1 VSAASQAT
9 AADAAGAGV
18 LARPV
23 VDRRDVAGRVLSRVA
38 LDPAVFGV
46 VPNPALMHQVVT
58 GLLASRRAGTQSTR
72 TRAEVSGGGAKPYR
86 QKGTGRARQGSIRAP
101 HYRGGGIALGPKP
114 RSHAKRTPRRMV
126 AAALRGALSDRAAAG
141 RVAVVDRWPFEV
153 PRTKAA
159 VAALGALGLSGRVL
173 VVHPSDDDA
182 VARSFRNLSHVLV
195 RSGPELD
202 AYDVLRADWVVFSD
216 ETLPGETEEVEVLSS
231 TEPASEAP
239 LAEAPVGAEGEEPAE
254 ADGAAEGEE
263 PAEADGA
270 AEGEE
275 PAEADGAAEGEEPAE
290 ADGGEQ

>member
-1 VSAASQAT
+1 MSRPSEAVP
-9 AADAAGAGV
+9 ADAATTGT
-18 LARPV
+18 LPARPIV
-23 VDRRDVAGRVLSRVA
+23 ERRDVTGRVLSRVA
-38 LDPAVFGV
+38 LDPTLFGV
-46 VPNPALMHQVVT
+46 EPNPALLHQVVT

-114 RSHAKRTPRRMV
+114 RSHLKRTPRRMV

-141 RVAVVDRWPFEV
+141 RVALVDRWPFEE

-173 VVHPSDDDA
+173 VVHPFDDDG
-182 VARSFRNLSHVLV
+182 VARSFRNLREVIV

-216 ETLPGETEEVEVLSS
+216 ETLPGETEEVEVL
-231 TEPASEAP
+231 TPPVVEAEATVEPADEA
-239 LAEAPVGAEGEEPAE
+239 AEAEPAVEPAE
-254 ADGAAEGEE
+254 EGEAVE
-263 PAEADGA
+263 AEASEGTE
-270 AEGEE
+270 EGER
-275 PAEADGAAEGEEPAE
+275 
-290 ADGGEQ
+290 